1 MHSTIVWTMVLF
13 SRKKPVP
20 DATVAPEE
28 VVEPPAGLPAAPPLR
43 EDGLRSVA
51 DHTAYLLSLV
61 EPLRPFG
68 MTLLEAWDQVMCE
81 DINSMINVPPNT
93 TAKVQGYAVRAMDL
107 VDAEGQMVESLALAD
122 EKDPLLVGGAVPV
135 LPGSVVPKGATAVLP
150 ANFAERSADR
160 LLLLGVVTEGDYM
173 RAAGEHLAV
182 GTRLLSEGERLNERA
197 IGMLASA
204 GIDKVLVRPR
214 PRVVVVSSGA
224 ELVEPGTQVEY
235 GENTDSNS
243 YMIAA
248 AARAAGATVFR
259 VAVHSND
266 IDEIRTVVTDQ
277 LIRADLVISTT
288 GGRREDYQAVYAVME
303 SLGFTDSVEV
313 AMTPGRT
320 QTFGLIGDEKV
331 PMVMLPGNPVSAYV
345 SFQAFVWP
353 LIRRLMGL
361 EETRRGVRAIAT
373 STLRS
378 TKGQVHLLRGEVFAD
393 ANIRTVERVSD
404 PYAMAE
410 LSRSNAL
417 IVMDEET
424 ELVRAGQQVRC
435 WLLDAE

>member
-1 MHSTIVWTMVLF
+1 MALF
-13 SRKKPVP
+13 TRKKPTTDMPEALTDEVGEVP
-20 DATVAPEE
+20 V
-28 VVEPPAGLPAAPPLR
+28 GLPPAPPLR

-51 DHTAYLLSLV
+51 DHTNYLLSLV

-68 MTLLEAWDQVMCE
+68 MSLLEAWDQVVCE

-93 TAKVQGYAVRAMDL
+93 TAKVEGYAVRAVDL
-107 VDAEGQMVESLALAD
+107 VDDRGAIVDDLALAG
-122 EKDPLLVGGAVPV
+122 EREPLLVGGAVPV
-135 LPGSVVPKGATAVLP
+135 LPGEVIPKGATAVLP
-150 ANFAERSADR
+150 ATFAERAGDR
-160 LLLLGVVTEGDYM
+160 LTLLGVVSEGDYV

-224 ELVEPGTQVEY
+224 ELVEPGSKLAY
-235 GENTDSNS
+235 GENTDANS

-259 VAVHSND
+259 VAVHGSD
-266 IDEIRTVVTDQ
+266 VDELRTVVTDQ

-288 GGRREDYQAVYAVME
+288 GGRREDYLAVAGVMDE
-303 SLGFTDSVEV
+303 LGLTDSVEV

-320 QTFGLIGDEKV
+320 QTFGLIGEERV

-353 LIRRLMGL
+353 LLRRLMGL
-361 EETRRGVRAIAT
+361 EETRRPVRAIAT

-378 TKGQVHLLRGEVFAD
+378 SVGQVHLLRGEVFSD
-393 ANIRTVERVSD
+393 VNIRTVERVAD

-417 IVMDEET
+417 IVLDEET

-435 WLLDAE
+435 WMLDAE